1 MKIELHAHH
10 LTPKM
15 YDIDDDPRA
24 PYWKG
29 QEMMV
34 GSWVMRQKKFPES
47 QQITAEDPG
56 TKLFERMDHPFRR
69 EMMAKFGVDVLV
81 VSNTPL
87 TYYYWAEEFGV
98 RYATLV
104 NDELAAWC
112 DEDPSTFL
120 WWAQVPMHEPTAA
133 AKELERA
140 VGLGAVGF
148 MSGGAEMGGR
158 NLHDPE
164 MDELWAKAVELN
176 VPMFIH
182 GQPLAVAWQDPS
194 IADPF
199 DTTIALG
206 YMYDE
211 TRAFWHLVLG
221 GVLDRFPNLRVY
233 ITHAGGYVPYQIE
246 RIAMLDQ
253 TLAPDAVNERPPLEY
268 LRNFWFDPMI
278 PNDGMRRAFVDL
290 VGIDRVV
297 YGSNM
302 GGSDQITFDLTDRI
316 GLSEAEREQITS
328 KNAIELLNLGGR
340 VNLGQKA
347 EAHVSQR

>member
-164 MDELWAKAVELN
+164 MDELWAKAVELD

-182 GQPLAVAWQDPS
+182 GAA
-194 IADPF
+194 
-199 DTTIALG
+199 
-206 YMYDE
+206 
-211 TRAFWHLVLG
+211 
-221 GVLDRFPNLRVY
+221 
-233 ITHAGGYVPYQIE
+233 AGGCVAGPVDGPT
-246 RIAMLDQ
+246 RSTRRSPWA
-253 TLAPDAVNERPPLEY
+253 TCTTSRAPSGTSCSAASS
-268 LRNFWFDPMI
+268 I
-278 PNDGMRRAFVDL
+278 
-290 VGIDRVV
+290 
-297 YGSNM
+297 GSR
-302 GGSDQITFDLTDRI
+302 T
-316 GLSEAEREQITS
+316 
-328 KNAIELLNLGGR
+328 
-340 VNLGQKA
+340 
-347 EAHVSQR
+347 